1 MKNFQLSFV
10 QGRLSQKIGS
20 NFQHFPINNW
30 QNEIKLAKKI
40 GIKSIEWIISDL
52 SNPIFNDSSIS
63 EINKLLKKNKI
74 NISSLS
80 LDLMMTKSLYKWEK
94 VNIEWLIK
102 NLNKS
107 LKKFKIKRLNLPC
120 EETSRFYNYNNMIHF
135 IKNLK
140 ILIKNLNNSTLVSI
154 ESDFSPKNLNHLL
167 KKINSKKVGI
177 NLDIGNIEAN
187 GYDIREFFKDF
198 PGRIFGIHLKNRKIL
213 FGTSKRLQ
221 KNNNLEYLKKNLY
234 QLKKLN
240 DITLQTFRGNK
251 NFISEFKINL
261 NFIKKFLQV
270 K

>member
-94 VNIEWLIK
+94 VN
-102 NLNKS
+102 S
-107 LKKFKIKRLNLPC
+107 HAFP
-120 EETSRFYNYNNMIHF
+120 
-135 IKNLK
+135 
-140 ILIKNLNNSTLVSI
+140 ST
-154 ESDFSPKNLNHLL
+154 
-167 KKINSKKVGI
+167 
-177 NLDIGNIEAN
+177 
-187 GYDIREFFKDF
+187 
-198 PGRIFGIHLKNRKIL
+198 
-213 FGTSKRLQ
+213 T
-221 KNNNLEYLKKNLY
+221 Y
-234 QLKKLN
+234 QEI
-240 DITLQTFRGNK
+240 DH
-251 NFISEFKINL
+251 
-261 NFIKKFLQV
+261 
-270 K
+270 